1 MVLPTMNLH
10 CGSSTKQ
17 APAVIVLSSEETL
30 RDAVAY
36 WFKTL
41 SIPTIATADGYEANR
56 ALKDVGAGL
65 LITDRLLPPWP
76 GLGTFRELQ
85 AANPALRVAWWRIQP
100 AFTTANLRLFRSR
113 RRPGQHLRR
122 YSRSRRLAHQFSG
135 GHGQPCDHQDG
146 CAESGGHRYEPYLH
160 N

>member
-1 MVLPTMNLH
+1 MNLH
-10 CGSSTKQ
+10 SSSSATQ

-36 WFKTL
+36 WFRSL
-41 SIPTIATADGYEANR
+41 SIPTVATADGYEASR

-85 AANPALRVAWWRIQP
+85 AANPALRVAYVDDGSWDGAILARVAGATVVLP
-100 AFTTANLRLFRSR
+100 
-113 RRPGQHLRR
+113 RPLD
-122 YSRSRRLAHQFSG
+122 RRLVIEALG
-135 GHGQPCDHQDG
+135 RPELLG
-146 CAESGGHRYEPYLH
+146 
-160 N
+160 

>member
-1 MVLPTMNLH
+1 MVLPIMNLH

-36 WFKTL
+36 WFNSL

-56 ALKDVGAGL
+56 VLKDVGAGL

-85 AANPALRVAWWRIQP
+85 AANPALRVAYVDDGSWDGAILARI
-100 AFTTANLRLFRSR
+100 AGATVVLLRPLDR
-113 RRPGQHLRR
+113 RHVIEALGRPELLG
-122 YSRSRRLAHQFSG
+122 
-135 GHGQPCDHQDG
+135 
-146 CAESGGHRYEPYLH
+146 
-160 N
+160 

>member
-1 MVLPTMNLH
+1 MVLPIMNLH

-36 WFKTL
+36 WFNSL

-76 GLGTFRELQ
+76 GLAVHTQVLALDL
-85 AANPALRVAWWRIQP
+85 AAPLPAGDASNSVEVRND
-100 AFTTANLRLFRSR
+100 F
-113 RRPGQHLRR
+113 
-122 YSRSRRLAHQFSG
+122 
-135 GHGQPCDHQDG
+135 
-146 CAESGGHRYEPYLH
+146 
-160 N
+160 

>member
-85 AANPALRVAWWRIQP
+85 AANPALRVAYVDDGSWDGAILARI
-100 AFTTANLRLFRSR
+100 AGATVVLLRPLDR
-113 RRPGQHLRR
+113 RHVIEALGRPELLG
-122 YSRSRRLAHQFSG
+122 
-135 GHGQPCDHQDG
+135 
-146 CAESGGHRYEPYLH
+146 
-160 N
+160 